1 MPELAPFL
9 KSLLSAPGLSG
20 YEAPVAALIE
30 ARWRSLADEITLS
43 RLGSLHALKKGVAPG
58 GKRPA
63 ILIATHMDAIGMM
76 VTQVAGGGLLRVTQ
90 VGGIDAR
97 VLPGT
102 PVSVQA
108 TRAGEAEALFGVI
121 VQPPARTLPASLADA
136 PVGMNYLLIDL
147 GLPERQVLEKVNIG
161 DIVSY
166 ATEPTDL
173 AGEVISGHSLDNRVS
188 VGALTVALEE
198 LQGKPHAWDVWAVAT
213 AQEEETLG
221 GAATSAFEL
230 HPDLA
235 LAVDVTFAR
244 GPGATDWQTFPL
256 GKGPTLGFG
265 PNLHPFLHRHLKD
278 LADRL
283 EIPYSVEVL
292 PRHSGTDAFAMQVAA
307 EGIPT
312 MVIGIPLRYM
322 HTPVEVVAY
331 KDIQR
336 TGRLIAEFIAALEA
350 DFVDNIVWDDEK
362 Q

>member
-9 KSLLSAPGLSG
+9 KTLLSASGLSAH
-20 YEAPVAALIE
+20 EKPVGDLIAE
-30 ARWRSLADEITLS
+30 EWRPQVDELSYS
-43 RLGSLHALKKGVAPG
+43 RLGSLHGLKKGSFVAPG
-58 GKRPA
+58 GGRRPA
-63 ILIATHMDAIGMM
+63 ILVAAHMDAIGLM
-76 VTQVAGGGLLRVTQ
+76 VTQIAEGGWLHVTS

-102 PVSVQA
+102 PVMVHG
-108 TRAGEAEALFGVI
+108 REELFGVI
-121 VQPPARTLPASLADA
+121 VQPPARTLPASLGDG
-136 PVGMNYLLIDL
+136 PVGINYLLVDV
-147 GLPERQVLEKVNIG
+147 GLPHKQAQEKVRVG
-161 DIVSY
+161 DLISF

-173 AGEVISGHSLDNRVS
+173 AGDVISGHSLDNRVS
-188 VGALTVALEE
+188 VAALTVALQE
-198 LQGKPHAWDVWAVAT
+198 LRLKSHAWDVWAVAT
-213 AQEEETLG
+213 AQEEENLG
-221 GAATSAFEL
+221 GAFTSAFAL

-235 LAVDVTFAR
+235 LAVDVTFAK
-244 GPGATDWQTFPL
+244 GPGANDWQTYPL

-265 PNLHPFLHRHLKD
+265 PNLHPFIHNRLKE

-292 PRHSGTDAFAMQVAA
+292 PRHSGTDAFATQVTA

-336 TGRLIAEFIAALEA
+336 AGRLIAEFIAALEP
-350 DFVDNIVWDDEK
+350 DFVEKITWDE